1 MADTRWIR
9 LGGIAGTGFVLVWI
23 IAALLPGAGPR
34 ADGKATTY
42 HNYLIAHQHFLV
54 AQAWLYALAAALVL
68 IFAVSVR
75 WVLRKSG
82 DGSYFS
88 ELFLAGSAAVAG
100 LLVVAM
106 AMQAAVAQRA
116 EGLTAE
122 VAYTVGVHFVGVL
135 LGLLGFILAATAFA
149 YAFCVFAYGALPRW
163 TAYLA
168 VLSFVVDLIATAG
181 VFFRAGPFCLE
192 GGFSAWAPAL
202 SLVLWYLGT
211 SIAMLRTP
219 RSREVQSQR

>member
-1 MADTRWIR
+1 MADSRWVR
-9 LGGIAGTGFVLVWI
+9 LGGFAGIGYVLVWI
-23 IAALLPGAGPR
+23 VAALLPGAPPHP
-34 ADGKATTY
+34 DGKATTY
-42 HNYLIAHQHFLV
+42 QKYFIEHQQSLV
-54 AQAWLYALAAALVL
+54 AQAWLYALAAALLL

-75 WVLRKSG
+75 RVLRKSG
-82 DGSYFS
+82 DGGYFS
-88 ELFLAGSAAVAG
+88 ELFLAGSAVVAG

-106 AMQAAVAQRA
+106 AMQAAVTQRA
-116 EGLTAE
+116 EGLAAE

-192 GGFSAWAPAL
+192 GGFSAWAPAF
-202 SLVLWYLGT
+202 SLVLWYLGA
-211 SIAMLRTP
+211 SIAMLRT
-219 RSREVQSQR
+219 R